1 MRKLLIF
8 LYVVALFAQA
18 ENNSTAKSDTNLTQK
33 HIQEQLKREQK
44 YAKEK
49 AFYYGKDYNLSE
61 KKVDE
66 KSISNIPVIKP
77 EDDFNMDDV
86 YSDIQ

>member
-1 MRKLLIF
+1 MKRFLLFFI
-8 LYVVALFAQA
+8 LTIVMVA
-18 ENNSTAKSDTNLTQK
+18 ESNITKKEDTNLTQK
-33 HIQEQLKREQK
+33 NLQEQLKREQK

-49 AFYYGKDYNLSE
+49 TFYYGKDYNLSE

-66 KSISNIPVIKP
+66 KTLSIIPVIEP
-77 EDDFNMDDV
+77 EDDFDMDDV